1 MSVDPILL
9 RLGVR
14 HKTPKG
20 AKINTLVI
28 CLSINILS
36 ELLPNSLLTSK

>member
-1 MSVDPILL
+1 MSMDQILF

-20 AKINTLVI
+20 GKINTLVI

-36 ELLPNSLLTSK
+36 ELLPNSKLTSK